1 MRQSPHASGVRTV
14 EHRGMNTRV
23 LIIVYGTAAYL
34 SFPAAFLYAIGFL
47 GNIGVPRSVDHG
59 VAAPLGE
66 ALAVNLALLG
76 LFAVQHSVMARPG
89 FKRWWTRFIAPS
101 VERSTY
107 VLIASVVLFVVF
119 WQWRTMPA
127 VVWQVTSPIWR
138 AALWSLFWLGWLTVL
153 AASFMIS
160 HFELFGLRQA
170 YLAWRGRKPAI
181 NNGFR
186 TPLLYRLVRH
196 PLMVGFLIAFWSAP
210 RMTIGHL
217 LFAIAT
223 TGYILIAVQFEE
235 RDLAASLGQPYREY
249 RRRVPMLV
257 PRPGFATRSGR
268 ADRAAR
274 GEAGVQATAR

>member
-1 MRQSPHASGVRTV
+1 
-14 EHRGMNTRV
+14 MNTRV
-23 LIIVYGTAAYL
+23 LIIGYGTVAYL
-34 SFPAAFLYAIGFL
+34 TFVAAFLYAIGFL
-47 GNIGVPRSVDHG
+47 GNMGVPRSVDHG
-59 VAAPLGE
+59 IGAPRGE
-66 ALAVNLALLG
+66 ALAVNVALLG
-76 LFAVQHSVMARPG
+76 LFAVQHSVMARSG
-89 FKRWWTRFIAPS
+89 FKRWWTRFVATS

-107 VLIASVVLFVVF
+107 VLIASVVLLVVF

-127 VVWQVTSPIWR
+127 IVWNMTSPIWR
-138 AALWSLFWLGWLTVL
+138 AAAWSAFWLGWATVL

-170 YLAWRGRKPAI
+170 YLAWRGRKPAS
-181 NNGFR
+181 NNSFR

-210 RMTIGHL
+210 TMTTGHL
-217 LFAIAT
+217 LFAITT

-257 PRPGFATRSGR
+257 PRPGFNTRRTR

-274 GEAGVQATAR
+274 GKAGVRAPVR

>member
-1 MRQSPHASGVRTV
+1 
-14 EHRGMNTRV
+14 MNTRL
-23 LIIVYGTAAYL
+23 LIVVYGTVAYL
-34 SFPAAFLYAIGFL
+34 TFPAAFLYAIGFL
-47 GNIGVPRSVDHG
+47 GDIGVPRSVDHG
-59 VAAPLGE
+59 IAAPPGE

-89 FKRWWTRFIAPS
+89 FKRWWTRFVAPS

-107 VLIASVVLFVVF
+107 VLIASAVLFVVF
-119 WQWRTMPA
+119 LQWRTMPA
-127 VVWQVTSPIWR
+127 VVWDMTSPIWR
-138 AALWSLFWLGWLTVL
+138 AAVWSAFWLGWATVL

-170 YLAWRGRKPAI
+170 YLAWRGRTP
-181 NNGFR
+181 NTDNGFR

-210 RMTIGHL
+210 TMTAGHL

-235 RDLAASLGQPYREY
+235 RDLAASLGKPYREY

-257 PRPGFATRSGR
+257 PRPGFATRHRR
-268 ADRAAR
+268 AERESRGADGFRAPAR
-274 GEAGVQATAR
+274 

>member
-1 MRQSPHASGVRTV
+1 
-14 EHRGMNTRV
+14 MNTRV
-23 LIIVYGTAAYL
+23 LIIVYGTVAYL
-34 SFPAAFLYAIGFL
+34 TFVAAFLYAIGFT

-59 VAAPLGE
+59 IHAPLGE
-66 ALAVNLALLG
+66 ALAVNVALLG

-89 FKRWWTRFIAPS
+89 FKRWWTRFVATS

-127 VVWQVTSPIWR
+127 AVWDMTSPIWR
-138 AALWSLFWLGWLTVL
+138 AAAWSAFWLGWATVL

-170 YLAWRGRKPAI
+170 YLAWRGRKPNI

-210 RMTIGHL
+210 RMTTGHL
-217 LFAIAT
+217 VFAIAT

-257 PRPGFATRSGR
+257 PRPGFATRRGR

-274 GEAGVQATAR
+274 GKGGVRAPAR